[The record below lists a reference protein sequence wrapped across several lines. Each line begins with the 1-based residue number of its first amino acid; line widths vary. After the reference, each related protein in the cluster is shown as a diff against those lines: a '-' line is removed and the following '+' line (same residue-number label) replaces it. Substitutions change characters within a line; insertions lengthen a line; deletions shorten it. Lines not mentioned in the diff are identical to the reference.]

1 VLLNA
6 AAALLAFAG
15 PDPSRPIT
23 EQLGEH
29 LATADAAINSGAAA
43 RLLDEWAALTTAG

>member
-6 AAALLAFAG
+6 SAALLAFAG
-15 PDPSRPIT
+15 PDAERPIT

-29 LATADAAINSGAAA
+29 LATADAAITSGSAA